1 MKYALAPGVDVGQQE
16 DQDEEDDL
24 DQQEAAPRFCDRVG
38 EDRGPGIEEDDFD
51 VEDQEDHGHDVES
64 HVEALA
70 RVADRHHA
78 ALVGLFLA
86 FAGASRADDDRRRD
100 VGDGEADR
108 DHDQQQHRRPGGLG
122 FGFERGEQGD
132 DVHVFASRLTVAIL
146 YARGGDLQRC
156 SGMLDKIKTYLRRHV
171 RGFQRARQ
179 YPVLLPGHALTDEGV
194 ETVDGAAR
202 PLAPEL
208 RRALSL
214 CDGTRTLAAVARE
227 AGIARADMIRAHDEA
242 LLLMWR
248 APVPVAEPPA
258 AMGHAPHSIIL
269 SPHLDD
275 AALSCGGRMLGDQSV
290 LVVNVFNTGAWWR
303 FPHGPEDAQRIQAC
317 RQREEAMG
325 SRLSGTTMKMLD
337 LPEAMLRG
345 YALSEVFTAA
355 PDARDA
361 QVA

>member
-1 MKYALAPGVDVGQQE
+1 MKYALAPGIDVGQQE

-24 DQQEAAPRFCDRVG
+24 DQQEAAARFRDRVG
-38 EDRGPGIEEDDFD
+38 EDGGQGIEEDDFA
-51 VEDQEDHGHDVES
+51 VEDQEVQGHDVEAD
-64 HVEALA
+64 VEALA
-70 RVADRHHA
+70 GVADRHHA

-86 FAGASRADDDRRRD
+86 FTSAPRADDDRRRD

-208 RRALSL
+208 KRALSL
-214 CDGTRTLAAVARE
+214 CDGTRTLAQVARE
-227 AGIARADMIRAHDEA
+227 AGIAKADLMRAHDEA

-248 APVPVAEPPA
+248 AEVPAPEPPP

-275 AALSCGGRMLGDQSV
+275 PDLSCRGRMLGDASQLLVHV
-290 LVVNVFNTGAWWR
+290 L
-303 FPHGPEDAQRIQAC
+303 
-317 RQREEAMG
+317 
-325 SRLSGTTMKMLD
+325 
-337 LPEAMLRG
+337 
-345 YALSEVFTAA
+345 
-355 PDARDA
+355 
-361 QVA
+361 

>member
-1 MKYALAPGVDVGQQE
+1 
-16 DQDEEDDL
+16 
-24 DQQEAAPRFCDRVG
+24 
-38 EDRGPGIEEDDFD
+38 
-51 VEDQEDHGHDVES
+51 
-64 HVEALA
+64 
-70 RVADRHHA
+70 
-78 ALVGLFLA
+78 
-86 FAGASRADDDRRRD
+86 
-100 VGDGEADR
+100 
-108 DHDQQQHRRPGGLG
+108 
-122 FGFERGEQGD
+122 
-132 DVHVFASRLTVAIL
+132 
-146 YARGGDLQRC
+146 
-156 SGMLDKIKTYLRRHV
+156 MLDKIKTYLRRHV

-208 RRALSL
+208 KRALSL
-214 CDGTRTLAAVARE
+214 CDGTRTLAQVARE
-227 AGIARADMIRAHDEA
+227 AGIAKADLIRAHDEA

-248 APVPVAEPPA
+248 APVSAAQPPA

-317 RQREEAMG
+317 RQREE
-325 SRLSGTTMKMLD
+325 MKMLD

-345 YALSEVFTAA
+345 YALAEVFTAA

-361 QVA
+361 QVEAQVRQAVAELAREHRLAHWFLPLAVGDHIDHRIVRDQAIAALAVEQVKPTHLHFYEDLPYAAKLGHDADFSAHVPGHTLREESLEIEELLAWKIELLRAYWSQFRWSELAELARYAKGVGGDEAAEVTWTPDGAPV